1 MRLFHPPDVAGWPSG
16 PAWINASTVL
26 SRCNMGASI
35 VNSMGKT
42 AVTDAGGTSVYN
54 QLAHLPSAT
63 AKVDWLLTMFVDADV
78 PAATRNALIGYANG
92 MGTSDEKTRGLV
104 NLVLA
109 LPAHQL
115 N

>member
-1 MRLFHPPDVAGWPSG
+1 
-16 PAWINASTVL
+16 
-26 SRCNMGASI
+26 MGAAI

-42 AVTDAGGTSVYN
+42 ALTEAGGASVYN
-54 QLAHLPSAT
+54 QLVGLPTPT

-78 PAATRNALIGYANG
+78 PTATRNALISYANS
-92 MGTSDEKTRGLV
+92 MGASDEKTRGLV